1 MTANTN
7 APRNVIQVQS
17 EGRPSRSIMGRL
29 GKKAV
34 LPALAL
40 VLALSALV
48 IWLAQPKSPAVG
60 PLAINRPATGG
71 FAATVPSIP
80 GYNVPYSL
88 RVSAPV
94 QGGFVTTVPPIPGYT
109 VPYPELAGLSSR
121 GEFASSAPLIPGY
134 NMPYNMPPDLWS
146 IITTRAGF
154 DVYESPSAVA
164 IASEDGS
171 AQQ

>member
-1 MTANTN
+1 MAVNTN
-7 APRNVIQVQS
+7 APRNVIQARS

-48 IWLAQPKSPAVG
+48 TWIAQPKTPAVG
-60 PLAINRPATGG
+60 PQAIYRPATAG

-80 GYNVPYSL
+80 GYNVPYIV

-94 QGGFVTTVPPIPGYT
+94 QGGFATTVPAIPGYS
-109 VPYPELAGLSSR
+109 VPYPEVAGLSSR

-134 NMPYNMPPDLWS
+134 NMPYNIPPDLWR

-154 DVYESPSAVA
+154 NVYESPPAVA
-164 IASEDGS
+164 IASEGGS